1 MQASMQASRG
11 NQSLSNS
18 FTKEEKIA
26 SIQVLEKKMS
36 LFFRDII
43 FRTLIDTKH

>member
-1 MQASMQASRG
+1 MQASRG

-26 SIQVLEKKMS
+26 SIQVLDKKS
-36 LFFRDII
+36 LFFEILY
-43 FRTLIDTKH
+43 FEL